1 MDKSMWTFLNLVMFF
16 HDLDSL
22 AKGNLDVAA
31 HNDVFDDNYVLATF
45 WQRFGEGPFLFQH
58 APIHTKPGP

>member
-31 HNDVFDDNYVLATF
+31 HNDVF
-45 WQRFGEGPFLFQH
+45 
-58 APIHTKPGP
+58 